1 MPGRGSM
8 ALLAG
13 LTAVAGTATA
23 GEWRPQDWAE
33 KSTVQLR
40 TTAPGE
46 MPHWFPVW
54 LVVLD
59 GQLYVRLGK
68 RAASR
73 IVHNATAPYVG
84 VRIAGEEFPRVTAHP
99 APEAAG
105 RVAKAMAAKYWTD
118 VLVRHFSHPLTVLLI
133 LEPAA
138 PAAG

>member
-13 LTAVAGTATA
+13 LTVVAAAATA
-23 GEWRPQDWAE
+23 GDWRPQDWTGT
-33 KSTVQLR
+33 STVQLR

-46 MPHWFPVW
+46 MAHWFPVW
-54 LVVLD
+54 LAVLD

-73 IVHNATAPYVG
+73 IAHNTTAPYVG
-84 VRIAGEEFPRVTAHP
+84 VRIAAQEFPRVTAQP

-105 RVAKAMAAKYWTD
+105 RVAAAMATKYWSD
-118 VLVRHFSHPLTVLLI
+118 VLVRHFSHPLTVRLV